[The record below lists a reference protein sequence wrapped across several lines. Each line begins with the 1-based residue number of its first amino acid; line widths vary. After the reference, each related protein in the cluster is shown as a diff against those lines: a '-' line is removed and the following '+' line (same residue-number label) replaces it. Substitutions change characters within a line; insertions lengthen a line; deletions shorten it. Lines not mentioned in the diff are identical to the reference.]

1 MRQPFTSSSN
11 TTNKNRTPT
20 MKTILL
26 LTAIMFTAA
35 ARADE
40 QVISTF
46 SWKELAEAGKLTSGT
61 LTGAPDNALEVKNR
75 GPSMMSATVL
85 TIVQPK
91 ITTDFYAVT
100 GEVRYD
106 NVDGDGFLEMRSHF
120 GETAAYFSRTLG
132 VSGPMA
138 KLTGTSDWRAFTLP
152 FNAKGASSRPSKLVV
167 NVQLPG
173 KGSVFLRNLKLVQ
186 STSFDGAATPTGG
199 AWSDRTAGIVGGVA
213 GALIGCLGALIEW
226 LAVRGKAQRFVVNA
240 MRVLIGAGVAFALG
254 GLAGVALR
262 QPYGVCYVLLLLGVL
277 VVVIFPFRL
286 RRYQDRYREFEL
298 RRMTSMDA
306 TAR

>member
-1 MRQPFTSSSN
+1 
-11 TTNKNRTPT
+11 

-26 LTAIMFTAA
+26 LLNAIILTAI

-40 QVISTF
+40 QVISSF
-46 SWKELAEAGKLTSGT
+46 SWKELVDAGKLSAGT
-61 LTGAPDNALEVKNR
+61 LTGAPDNALRIENDGQ
-75 GPSMMSATVL
+75 GPLSTTVL
-85 TIVQPK
+85 TIAQPK

-106 NVDGDGFLEMRSHF
+106 NVEGDGFLEMWSHF
-120 GETAAYFSRTLG
+120 GEAAAYFSRTLG
-132 VSGPMA
+132 VTGPMA
-138 KLTGTSDWRAFTLP
+138 KLTGTSGWRTFTLP
-152 FNAKGASSRPSKLVV
+152 FNAKGASSRPTKLVV
-167 NVQLPG
+167 NVYLPG

-186 STSFDGAATPTGG
+186 SPSFDAAATHTGG
-199 AWSDRTAGIVGGVA
+199 EWSGRTAGILGGVGGV
-213 GALIGCLGALIEW
+213 LVGCLGALIEW

-240 MRVLIGAGVAFALG
+240 VRVLIGVGMASALG
-254 GLAGVALR
+254 GLAALALR
-262 QPYGVCYVLLLLGVL
+262 QPYGVWYALLLLGVL
-277 VVVIFPFRL
+277 VLVIFPFRL

>member
-1 MRQPFTSSSN
+1 
-11 TTNKNRTPT
+11 

-26 LTAIMFTAA
+26 LLTAIIFTAA
-35 ARADE
+35 ARADD

-46 SWKELAEAGKLTSGT
+46 SWKELADAGKLTVGT
-61 LTGAPDNALEVKNR
+61 LTGAPDNALKVENR
-75 GPSMMSATVL
+75 GPGAMSATVL

-106 NVDGDGFLEMRSHF
+106 NVEGDGFLEMWSHF

-132 VSGPMA
+132 VAGPMA

-152 FNAKGASSRPSKLVV
+152 FNAKGASSRPSKLMV

-173 KGSVFLRNLKLVQ
+173 KGGVFLRNLKLVQ
-186 STSFDGAATPTGG
+186 STSFDGAATQTGSG
-199 AWSDRTAGIVGGVA
+199 WSDQTAGIVGGV
-213 GALIGCLGALIEW
+213 GG
-226 LAVRGKAQRFVVNA
+226 
-240 MRVLIGAGVAFALG
+240 VLIGAGVAFALG
-254 GLAGVALR
+254 GLAAVALR
-262 QPYGVCYVLLLLGVL
+262 QPYGVWYALLLLGVL
-277 VVVIFPFRL
+277 VVMIFPFRL
-286 RRYQDRYREFEL
+286 RSYQDRYREFEL

-306 TAR
+306 TVR

>member
-1 MRQPFTSSSN
+1 
-11 TTNKNRTPT
+11 

-26 LTAIMFTAA
+26 LTTIIFIAA

-46 SWKELAEAGKLTSGT
+46 SWKELADAGKLTAGT
-61 LTGAPDNALEVKNR
+61 LTGAPDDALKVENR
-75 GPSMMSATVL
+75 GPDAMSATVL
-85 TIVQPK
+85 SIVQPK

-100 GEVRYD
+100 GQVRYD
-106 NVDGDGFLEMRSHF
+106 KVEGDGFLEMWSHF

-132 VSGPMA
+132 VAGPMA

-167 NVQLPG
+167 NVQFPG
-173 KGSVFLRNLKLVQ
+173 KGSVFLRNLKLIQ
-186 STSFDGAATPTGG
+186 STSFDGAAMQTG
-199 AWSDRTAGIVGGVA
+199 AWWSDRIVGIVGGVG

-226 LAVRGKAQRFVVNA
+226 LAARGKGQCFVVNA
-240 MRVLIGAGVAFALG
+240 VRVMIGAGVVFALG
-254 GLAGVALR
+254 GLAAVALR
-262 QPYGVCYVLLLLGVL
+262 QPYGVWYAVLLLGVL
-277 VVVIFPFRL
+277 LVVIFPFRL

>member
-1 MRQPFTSSSN
+1 
-11 TTNKNRTPT
+11 

-26 LTAIMFTAA
+26 LFLSAIMFTAV
-35 ARADE
+35 ARANE

-46 SWKELAEAGKLTSGT
+46 SWKEVADAGRLTAGT
-61 LTGAPDNALEVKNR
+61 LTGAPDNALKVENP
-75 GPSMMSATVL
+75 GPRPMSAIVL

-91 ITTDFYAVT
+91 ITTDFYAVI

-106 NVDGDGFLEMRSHF
+106 NVEGDGFLEMWSHF

-132 VSGPMA
+132 ITGPMA
-138 KLTGTSDWRAFTLP
+138 KLTGTSGWRTFTLP

-167 NVQLPG
+167 NVYLPG
-173 KGSVFLRNLKLVQ
+173 KGSLFLRNLKLVQ
-186 STSFDGAATPTGG
+186 STSFDGATTQTGG
-199 AWSDRTAGIVGGVA
+199 EWSGRVAGIVGGV
-213 GALIGCLGALIEW
+213 GGVLIGCLSALIEW

-240 MRVLIGAGVAFALG
+240 VRVLIGVGVASALG
-254 GLAGVALR
+254 GLAAVALR
-262 QPYGVCYVLLLLGVL
+262 QPYGVWYALLLLGLLL
-277 VVVIFPFRL
+277 VMIFPFRL

>member
-1 MRQPFTSSSN
+1 MRPLFASSSN
-11 TTNKNRTPT
+11 TTNKNRTPI

-26 LTAIMFTAA
+26 LLTAIIFTAT
-35 ARADE
+35 ARADD

-46 SWKELAEAGKLTSGT
+46 SWKELADAGKLTAGT
-61 LTGAPDNALEVKNR
+61 LTGAPDNALKVGNP
-75 GPSMMSATVL
+75 GPGAMSVTVL

-91 ITTDFYAVT
+91 ITTDFYAVS

-106 NVDGDGFLEMRSHF
+106 NVEGDGFLEMWSHF

-132 VSGPMA
+132 ITGPMA
-138 KLTGTSDWRAFTLP
+138 KLTGTSNWRAFTLP

-167 NVQLPG
+167 NVYLPG

-186 STSFDGAATPTGG
+186 STAATYTGG
-199 AWSDRTAGIVGGVA
+199 GWSGRTAGVVGGV
-213 GALIGCLGALIEW
+213 GGVLIGCLGALIEW

-240 MRVLIGAGVAFALG
+240 VRALIGVGVASALA
-254 GLAGVALR
+254 GLAAVALR
-262 QPYGVCYVLLLLGVL
+262 QPHGVWYALLLIGVLL
-277 VVVIFPFRL
+277 VVIFPFRL

-298 RRMTSMDA
+298 RRMASMDA

>member
-1 MRQPFTSSSN
+1 GCSAGSTQRAVSMRPLFGSSSN

-26 LTAIMFTAA
+26 LLLTAIIFTAA

-46 SWKELAEAGKLTSGT
+46 SWKELADAGKLTAGT
-61 LTGAPDNALEVKNR
+61 PTGAPDNALEVKNR

-186 STSFDGAATPTGG
+186 STSFDGAATQTG
-199 AWSDRTAGIVGGVA
+199 AWWSDRTAGIVGGVG
-213 GALIGCLGALIEW
+213 GALMGCLGALIEW
-226 LAVRGKAQRFVVNA
+226 LAARGKAQRFVVNA
-240 MRVLIGAGVAFALG
+240 VRVLIGAGVAFVLG
-254 GLAGVALR
+254 GLAAVALR
-262 QPYGVCYVLLLLGVL
+262 QPYGVWYALLLLGVL
-277 VVVIFPFRL
+277 VAVIFPFRL
-286 RRYQDRYREFEL
+286 RRYQ
-298 RRMTSMDA
+298 
-306 TAR
+306 